1 MGWVLSSWYEV
12 IGVDFGIWLVWVV
25 WVVFGFGVVVL
36 VVIKW

>member
-25 WVVFGFGVVVL
+25 FGFGVVVL